1 MEITCICTHL
11 LAGGD
16 EQEDST
22 TFKLL
27 ILGNPELTGIRDSSI
42 SVESPDEPL
51 RIVIEGKALAEFVNE
66 ANIMARVT
74 GNGIDNDCDV
84 VDEDCDDDSLSFTVN
99 PPSSGWTGATALQ
112 ISVNHPNIVQFI
124 GAVKLD
130 TSSISQP
137 ANYEF
142 ELTDVDGSLK
152 VLPNGKPAPDQE
164 EIVLTG
170 ELRGPVAQRGGGRN
184 GLAQVRVIDATQA
197 TVPVSSSELSDAD
210 EEGATVKVVVRGW
223 DPTSK
228 KAVKGADELGDEIEL
243 TLQFEFDGK
252 RLSSSI
258 GCPVELVESEKKL
271 LKAVVNPLKDGV
283 NGEVG
288 EDGFEWD
295 NDTVEF
301 DVLIGREFAVEG
313 AEVSV
318 EAMVSPELKDSI
330 FSGMELD
337 VEAGDVELDKR
348 QLLSPIRCTFPPVD
362 AGDGRNSGFRVI
374 PIVVVVGI
382 GDAEARIS
390 VDVPFT
396 LGKVELDPVLTGV
409 VPVNDPPSV
418 SITPGSPDIEG
429 LLSACSFSIEVS
441 GENLDPKMAGDL
453 EVTVDGEV
461 CGVNEN
467 SYEILENGAGKFK
480 VDIEGCPVASANVES
495 IINDSS
501 NWGSEQVLPFTI
513 EVSLGDSTVSCRH
526 DLKISVGEPEAILI
540 GLLLP
545 AVQKVR
551 AADTTE
557 FGLTIQF
564 SGENLTEQFMG
575 GITVE
580 DLVIDEREMSTGADW
595 DYRLS
600 SGADGFTGH
609 VTVLKIAAGGGGDTT
624 DWWLE
629 TCGGERKSEF
639 RVSCVLVDA
648 NGESQDLQCTVP
660 IEWPEEV
667 VPAIISLAVS
677 SSQPVQISE
686 DGTLSIDFEMEV
698 DGFSDDLY
706 NSIEWYPDC
715 DDDDYRLGD
724 FEVSYRSYQPGQPQ
738 YGNITFNGGTG
749 GNGGDNGE
757 LKIKL
762 RCKMI
767 AADGGSSEA
776 EAECAV
782 LLPAIPPVISG
793 IEFSSATPL
802 SADWTTEL
810 TLKLSGENLDVLRRS
825 GDQWMDR
832 GGAVYMS
839 SGMCS
844 GVLQGFEEP
853 MDGSCE
859 VTDLRISDDG
869 SSAEMTMMCRASG
882 PGKRLGKSTPILF
895 EALVDCPGGPF
906 DVECP
911 LELSRELQDEL
922 DKSTPLLME
931 FRGGVNVAA
940 GDLNGDG
947 RPDIV
952 VAGRISGQGLD
963 GITADDLNIQ
973 LFLAGEEVDFDDV
986 EITPVSSTDFDLSV
1000 FVFEPQEI
1008 KSAAQRS
1015 GRNPQTGKEI
1025 KIAAKCVVDLN
1036 YDHNGSEPVT
1046 EEFEINYLDPD
1057 SDGDTVEDSDS
1068 FEISDFGMSRMTDGS
1083 LQGVV
1088 SIEWFEEA
1096 LVDDLQGVLVLCTL
1110 PGGFE
1115 LQGELSGDEA
1125 RSKPRE
1131 IVVVGSKVK
1140 DIVRQMVDGG
1150 WSGGEVEVVI
1160 QCEETRAPR
1169 DAASGMASGKRQHKP
1184 VSITKPID
1192 KCTPLLMTCDASDA
1206 ELLNEECVFSLALG
1220 GENLDLAT
1228 PVCRLNID
1236 GEDQDCDD
1244 VIDELAYGG
1253 GTVQVGLLL
1262 PAVQAAREAAR
1273 RNGGST
1279 TATLSVAMVWPDG
1292 TQASLGTCEIN
1303 FVETSSGGD
1312 ASGGVDYFYFDDI
1325 IIGEISSD
1333 AQALNV
1339 EVLCSNGMC
1348 VMGDGSV
1355 MPVDEV
1361 SPDAMAMRFGDAGP
1375 TWGFDIVLFGENF
1388 NHEVNGCPVSQPY
1401 RCVLSFPHDGND
1413 ATQVSKKIRSAASFE
1428 GDLTQYCVVSPRDA
1442 ASGLPTGKRQHKP
1455 IRVSKPIDKATPLL
1469 MGVVNTGD
1477 AVEIEGERVE
1487 FSVEVSGENLDMA
1500 SPVCR
1505 IYGNGVDDDCDG
1517 PIDDLAWGGGSIQV
1531 GLLLPAVQKVREA
1544 ARRNG
1549 GAVRLTLEVSM
1560 VMEDGST
1567 ASSSTA
1573 EIDFVEV
1580 GGDVDGNNG
1589 LDQMSFFFSEPVLQS
1604 VEFSPDGL
1612 LLTIEFDN
1620 QMCVLPGG
1628 DEVPVDEVPQELLD
1642 AACPDGTFTFG
1653 VDGQVL
1659 DSTFTGEEQVPLR
1672 QSVVKTFT
1680 CPSDSSMDSRL
1691 RETGFLECFLTQY
1704 SIIAPRD
1711 AASGLPTGKRQ
1722 HKPISVTKPI
1732 DKATPLLL
1740 GIAPSGGGS
1749 LTVQGDLLLLSFD
1762 VKFEGEN
1769 CELGTPVC
1777 RIQYDGIDD
1786 DCDGTVDD
1794 MRSSGGTFVVSKLLT
1809 QEQVAAIASLMEDD
1823 GELPSFNFSM
1833 ELVSSDGVRGKSLNS
1848 SVPFEAE
1855 ASLVRDIRDGTID
1868 GMDGTS
1874 GQSASVS
1881 LGEFSLDNGNNE
1893 NWDFRG
1899 RIIVNQRL
1907 DLDSGDLSVHLI
1919 DPDGE
1924 EHQMEASLL
1933 DVSSGETSVLISLL
1947 LPAVQKVRE
1956 AAARSTSREDV
1967 YVWRLR
1973 CVVTGAD
1980 GSSSET
1986 MFDDVT
1992 SVRLADYIDED
2003 SDNDTIDTAD
2013 EVDYFFYEDVQI
2025 DALDPDDDNDGI
2037 LDMAI
2042 VCSNA
2047 MCVMGDG
2054 SVVPASEVS
2063 REQLLA
2069 RFGGENATWGYDLE
2083 IGGQSFNFE
2092 VSQNPLADA
2101 LTHVKVPRSTADG
2114 GFLECFLIQY
2124 CVVSPRD
2131 EASGMASGRRDSA
2144 SGRPTGRRDA
2154 ASGLPTGKRQ
2164 HKPLTITKELDKSTP
2179 LLYNILVNNE
2189 NISEV
2194 EDGNRMT
2201 FEATL
2206 QGENLDQGDWSCVMI
2221 DKDTGER
2228 YPTELD
2234 IVSRDGGEVQ
2244 VLVGLLLPAVQ
2255 KVREAASADGKEWKH
2270 DFQMAWDNTK
2280 HIKWSGSSSSSG
2292 DGGDD
2297 SITLDYGSVMIKYA
2311 AQKSVEAIRFGAIS
2325 LDSLELGDGSL
2336 SGVATLTE
2344 PLVVFDDG
2352 SEEPYNSSHTGS
2364 INVLMG
2370 DGSVRMFVEM
2380 DMANGQMM
2388 TGEGD
2393 YRPGDSSCIVNMT
2406 MGERLQIVDSE
2417 EKNKIE
2423 FQCWSWGSLSSNRD
2437 AASGMASG
2445 KRQHK
2450 PLTITKEIDK
2460 SSPLLYNVLVNN
2472 ENVSQADDE
2481 NLRFGAS
2488 LALSGENL
2496 EVGRL
2501 RVFLIDPTDGSE
2513 TEMDTQIDQ
2522 ISSGEATVQIG
2533 LLLPA
2538 VQKVR
2543 EAAARSRS
2551 KEDVYVWKLR
2561 CVVEDQDGGTSVV
2574 EQPEVF
2580 TIIISSVGSS
2590 SGNKVA
2596 VGIRFASID
2605 FEDASITDG
2614 TLSGNAVLSD
2624 PIIIFDD
2631 GTEEAFGSQHSG
2643 GVNVLMGDGSV
2654 HFIVEMELPGG
2665 LLMMGEGDFS
2675 PGMEKLIVPVAMDK
2689 GLRLTDN
2696 LFGSEID
2703 ILAWSFGEVKAP
2715 RDAASGMATGRR
2727 DAASGMATGRR
2738 TYEPIVIR
2746 KRIDKSTPLL
2756 FEAARLSNG
2765 HVTVLKLADTG
2776 NDGMC
2781 VVTFDFSIVGKELDK
2796 SMPGGRMVLTDPNTG
2811 VVYECVLAFSSQTD
2825 TEWSGTASVEV
2836 DKINFKQEFGQQQ
2849 GTRNERSSGGGN
2861 YFGAWPSEWILPAT
2875 GGNGNDVAMEELT
2888 LVFEAVEIAHEGL
2901 KMQGRQGDPN
2911 ANRYDFGVEKL
2922 SWIWP
2927 DGSTTAE
2934 DDWETPRTVAGS
2946 DGGGTVSI
2954 DDWAQLKLMVSLV
2967 FDGEGWTDEMLGGAV
2982 FEFSSDSPG
2991 FASCSGKLA
3000 NLSSERGGGATGQ
3013 SRRRGDVILED
3024 IVVSKELDKSST
3036 KIQLGGSLTV
3046 SGGSF
3051 RSSGG
3056 TGNLY
3061 EEVTVKPIRLELAI
3075 TAPGGG
3081 GSADPPPTEDFS
3093 LNFEEIKVTYGETDS
3108 MRMDGN
3114 GGAIYVSC
3122 WASFSG
3128 EGNEYPYGRIIYGS
3142 GASIQAR
3149 LDDSTDVPATMED
3162 IRDNGGSS
3170 QILIGL
3176 LLPAVQKVRDA
3187 AARSESLQLEIRWMA
3202 PESMG
3207 RSSSSWDPL
3216 VLDLS
3221 GDGTRK
3227 QGDPDAN
3234 RYDFGNDGSI
3244 SPGGGISQTSLENIE
3259 VRYVVQD
3266 EDHSAGDEHEVEFDI
3281 SMGAVHD
3288 QNSGMSFEDFVA
3300 QFEDGRFVL
3309 RSGVPAV
3316 HSTDGGSDIE
3326 SSDYEIL
3333 ADREKNTV
3341 YLNIKMTKVMVT
3353 SHQSSGSSSGD
3364 SSGVEFRGTLR
3375 YVFPSI
3381 SAAGTGNLAG
3391 EIDIKPIRLEPK
3403 AAASSGGVG
3412 DSSDDS
3418 SMDSL
3423 STMDAMLAGGGGSGG
3438 GGGEPVG
3445 MIEERKKCFTSHFDC
3460 DLRQSSPSFTSGAI
3474 EVELTLADMNGDGLF
3489 DEADALLLA
3498 DMLSRNV
3505 QWAASGADGS
3515 VVDNPEDWGISN
3527 PECVVSDYKVS
3538 PPQMARLTL
3547 VLNWTVNTEA
3557 MKQQLAARKGANE
3570 SSAISSLRTVVSSNT
3585 MYVQGGPEGPYY
3597 GIEIAMEPLWH
3608 DADLSR
3614 EFMGD
3619 GEGGTRAQD
3628 YNSSRSNPYGT
3639 GGSEGDVGE
3648 GGIDIKLMDARLE
3661 NWRDN
3666 DDDDDGVCDLVVD
3679 FEIDN
3684 STGVPLDGAFR
3695 FSSSLTLPDGSSVPG
3710 VIEYQ
3715 DGNDLI
3721 LRKRPGRTKYSN
3733 ITLKRG
3739 YIDDGTL
3746 ISVVDFQ
3753 LDYDG
3758 NDEQTRGWITETVQ
3772 GKGWKRS
3779 LTIKE
3784 ITKDGGAGKFSSI
3797 DNAPEEKE
3805 RGITI
3810 NTSHVEYRSVS
3821 PKLVDGAP
3829 PVLVF
3834 SDLVIDVEENWKS
3847 PSTNGE
3853 GEVAYQ
3859 LVFADGSTSPGE
3871 VEYQDGDDPILRKRP
3886 GRIKFGTAAGGGA
3899 IASGATGGR
3908 SSGNESAIIAVLIGL
3923 MKDGR
3928 QVSTEVEIPIDA
3940 ETARW
3945 WVNNKMKDSA
3955 RDSSVS
3961 GGSSGD
3967 GSDQGWGGGPR
3978 MVIWPPVDPTRT
3990 PAPAGPVPIPYPSVS
4005 GGGGG
4010 SSSGEG
4016 VQFAVEISG
4025 AGEGTDVDSA
4035 WETCSGGAL
4044 NIEVSDSSTGS
4055 DQFHTTTP
4063 GHKSVQMTISSA
4075 QNGGRKQMLEWYKEM
4090 VGKGSS
4096 SGELF
4101 VRLTDGTVI
4110 SCPLELLFM
4119 ADSNGD
4125 GVPDY
4130 IDDDSDN
4137 DGILDGRTDPNDAD
4151 SDDDGVS
4158 GELIAVV
4165 PQSAGLYE
4173 FELSVVDNT
4182 GLSTAHV
4189 LFDPMDSS
4197 TAIGGT
4203 NGGVWRTD
4211 GEGGW
4216 RTVSGGGLRIHE
4228 TESSGRSAIQGSG
4241 VYEEMTDSDIA
4252 SLLAGVSGAVAVL
4265 DTGAAA
4271 DLMFQLG
4278 MGSDG
4283 SPVVLVSLDGSVPG
4297 YTPMFNPKEVS
4308 VDRSVSWRGS
4318 SSAAGDYN
4326 SSRSNNINGM
4336 ADSGSGGGSSSG
4348 DGGDGGDDSNPG
4360 AEGADYNSSRSNK
4373 THGLA
4378 GGDDNGDGGDG
4389 GDGGDSDPGAEG
4401 ADYNSSRS
4409 NKTHGLAGGDDS
4421 GDGGDGGN
4429 GGDSDPGAEG
4439 ADYNSSR
4446 SNKTHG
4452 LAGGDDDDDGDGVP
4466 TNDGDETARI
4476 YNKRKFSEAELAER
4490 EAELVANGGSPI
4502 VDVDDTGEM
4511 ACVITLRED
4520 ESGIVIS
4527 MENEIWMD
4535 LGYPVRTTSDGMTQI
4550 DPPSLSLSSAPAT
4563 AFRAEL
4569 GSITFTGLEFS
4580 SDQGQDVIEYQD
4592 GNDLVLR
4599 KRPGRVRYGN
4609 VTLKRGLMNSPE
4621 LWSLVSSIVDG
4632 SCPEPEL
4639 FVSGGS
4645 FSLQGGGSAPSGD
4658 MVLKG
4663 KHILQN
4669 LLPGETSQMLASDE
4683 NYPTRWEA
4691 ADYSPPSSVAGNG
4704 SGQGGDGDADD
4715 GKATDHNS
4723 SRSNKT
4729 SSNIAPDGGDEDD
4742 DKDTVGR
4749 MKQGEVEPGEADV
4762 DDAIREE
4769 EEGFG
4774 NDLDNTNVRSGG
4786 DEGMTS
4792 NPMAT
4797 GGVLSSRDPGGSQD
4811 DGMISDFSWKQLE
4824 GPYKGGV
4831 NVAVGDVNGVTTF
4844 FVPQPEDDEL
4854 AQAIIIRIRKRPD
4867 LLMQEWESLIDE
4879 QMEALQNNPLYEGD
4893 NGTAENPL
4901 YEGRQAGDDGADAD
4915 GSSNRRA
4922 TGIVHRDIAARN
4934 ILLMGADAYFVD
4946 SNGSGID
4953 NLLGLPGGSA
4963 METGHKNWID
4973 LLSVGDGSSSS
4984 SSTDDVWVDG
4994 VIITAEISLEV
5005 SGEDFGRYMLRFP
5018 VDNSSMG
5025 HDGTWFFMPEVDDEV
5040 TVAFQEGD
5048 PDQPIVIG
5056 RMYAEDAPKGSIPL
5070 TGGKMTVG
5078 SSFVLDGS
5086 RSVDDGGALYLF
5098 ASIDPDTLELAVL
5111 ISNDIQMESRKYQK
5125 ISNALKA
5132 SHQAAM
5138 NSVRNMK

>member
-1 MEITCICTHL
+1 MLFAFLGQSAIAAGYLKYEGIDGESQGAQAPGSGFTLVFGTEDLGEVQELSFEPDILEVRSFEQGRDNLRVEVVLSPDAAAGDTELTCMCTHL
-11 LAGGD
+11 LADGGED
-16 EQEDST
+16 ETTT
-22 TFKLL
+22 TFVLS
-27 ILGNPELTGIRDSSI
+27 IRGNPELTGLRDSSI
-42 SVESPDEPL
+42 RVDSPDEPL
-51 RIVIEGKALAEFVNE
+51 RIVIDGKGLAEFVNE

-84 VDEDCDDDSLSFTVN
+84 VDEDCDDDSLSFSVN
-99 PPSSGWTGATALQ
+99 PPSNGWTGATALQ
-112 ISVNHPNIVQFI
+112 IAVNHPNIVQFI
-124 GAVKLD
+124 GTVKLD
-130 TSSISQP
+130 SSQLGKP
-137 ANYEF
+137 GEYEF
-142 ELTDVDGSLK
+142 ELTDVEGSLK
-152 VLPNGKPAPDQE
+152 VLPNGKPAPDQG
-164 EIVLTG
+164 EIVLIG
-170 ELRGPVAQRGGGRN
+170 ELRGMFAGGAAS
-184 GLAQVRVIDATQA
+184 GLAQVRVVDAFGNNVPVASGDLDIADQESA
-197 TVPVSSSELSDAD
+197 TVR
-210 EEGATVKVVVRGW
+210 VVVRGW
-223 DPTSK
+223 DPTEK
-228 KAVKGADELGDEIEL
+228 KNVKSADELGDEIEL
-243 TLQFEFDGK
+243 SLQCEYDGK

-258 GCPVELVESEKKL
+258 DCPLELVESKKKQ

-318 EAMVSPELKDSI
+318 EAMVSPELKDSM

-362 AGDGRNSGFRVI
+362 AGDGRNSGFRTI
-374 PIVVVVGI
+374 PIIVVVGI
-382 GDAEARIS
+382 GDAEARIPLE
-390 VDVPFT
+390 VPFT
-396 LGKVELDPVLTGV
+396 LGKVELAPVLTRV

-418 SITPGSPDIEG
+418 AIAPGSPDIED

-441 GENLDPKMAGDL
+441 GENLDEKLAGDL

-461 CGVNEN
+461 CGVNES

-480 VDIEGCPVASANVES
+480 VDIEGCPVSSSNVES

-501 NWGSEQVLPFTI
+501 NWGSEQVLPFTV

-580 DLVIDEREMSTGADW
+580 DLVIDEREMTTGADW

-648 NGESQDLQCTVP
+648 NGDSQDLQCTVP

-686 DGTLSIDFEMEV
+686 DGILSIDFEMEV
-698 DGFSDDLY
+698 EGFSDELY

-724 FEVSYRSYQPGQPQ
+724 FEVSYRTYQPGQPQ
-738 YGNITFNGGTG
+738 YGNITFERNDS

-825 GDQWMDR
+825 GDQWLDN

-869 SSAEMTMMCRASG
+869 SSAEMTMTCRASG

-895 EALVDCPGGPF
+895 EALIDCPGGPF

-911 LELSRELQDEL
+911 LELSAEAEEMIDR
-922 DKSTPLLME
+922 STPKLSE
-931 FRGGVNVAA
+931 SVAL
-940 GDLNGDG
+940 GKVSDFNGDG
-947 RPDIV
+947 LLDIV
-952 VAGRISGQGLD
+952 LTCRVSGQGL
-963 GITADDLNIQ
+963 GEITADDLDIQ
-973 LFLAGEEVDFDDV
+973 LFLGGSEVEVDETEV
-986 EITPVSSTDFDLSV
+986 SPVSATAFDLSV

-1008 KSAAQRS
+1008 KAAASRMSGGRGGGILNLSLSQDPESSIESPFDMDLSEVLAGQEPSVSGFRGGVKVAVGDLTGDGRPDIVVSFELAGENLDKLERDELQFDAAIDGMEIEDLATEIDQQSASSIVGHTTISNPSWS
-1015 GRNPQTGKEI
+1015 GSPSTGDARGNLQALSSSSGELL
-1025 KIAAKCVVDLN
+1025 A
-1036 YDHNGSEPVT
+1036 EQ
-1046 EEFEINYLDPD
+1046 EFEFGTSSFQSEIAVTDLIN
-1057 SDGDTVEDSDS
+1057 V
-1068 FEISDFGMSRMTDGS
+1068 SDFDMSRMADGS

-1088 SIEWFEEA
+1088 VIEWFEEA
-1096 LVDDLQGVLVLCTL
+1096 VVDDLQGIVVLCVL

-1115 LQGELSGDEA
+1115 LQGELSGEEA

-1140 DIVRQMVDGG
+1140 DVVRQMSEAG

-1160 QCEETRAPR
+1160 QVEETRSPR

-1184 VSITKPID
+1184 VSFTKPID
-1192 KCTPLLMTCDASDA
+1192 KSTPLLMTCDASDA
-1206 ELLNEECVFSLALG
+1206 EILDEECVFSLTLG

-1236 GEDQDCDD
+1236 GEDNDCDD
-1244 VIDELAYGG
+1244 VIDELRIDG

-1279 TATLSVAMVWPDG
+1279 SGTLNVSMVWPDG
-1292 TQASLGTCEIN
+1292 TVASTGTCEIN
-1303 FVETSSGGD
+1303 FVEVAGGGD
-1312 ASGGVDYFYFDDI
+1312 SSSSGVDYFYFDDVI
-1325 IIGEISSD
+1325 VGEVSSN
-1333 AQALNV
+1333 AQGLEV

-1355 MPVDEV
+1355 MPVGDV
-1361 SPDAMAMRFGDAGP
+1361 STDALAMRFGDAGP
-1375 TWGFDIVLFGENF
+1375 TWGFDIVLFGETF
-1388 NHEVNGCPVSQPY
+1388 SHEVNGCPVNQPY

-1413 ATQVSKKIRSAASFE
+1413 ATQISKKIRAAGNFE

-1505 IYGNGVDDDCDG
+1505 IYGNGVDNDCDG
-1517 PIDDLAWGGGSIQV
+1517 PIDDLAWGGGSVQI

-1549 GAVRLTLEVSM
+1549 GAVRLTLEMSM

-1580 GGDVDGNNG
+1580 GGDVDGNSG

-1604 VEFSPDGL
+1604 VEFSPNGL

-1628 DEVPVDEVPQELLD
+1628 DEVPVDEVPQDLLD

-1672 QSVVKTFT
+1672 QRFVKTFT
-1680 CPSDSSMDSRL
+1680 CPSDSSMESRL

-1740 GIAPSGGGS
+1740 SIAPSGGGS

-1794 MRSSGGTFVVSKLLT
+1794 MRSSGGTYVVSKLLT

-1823 GELPSFNFSM
+1823 GELPSFSFSM
-1833 ELVSSDGVRGKSLNS
+1833 ELVSADGVRGKSLNS

-1855 ASLVRDIRDGTID
+1855 AALVRDIRDGTID
-1868 GMDGTS
+1868 GMDGSS

-1881 LGEFSLDNGNNE
+1881 LDEFSLDNGNNE

-1907 DLDSGDLSVHLI
+1907 DLDSGELSVHLI

-1933 DVSSGETSVLISLL
+1933 DVSSGETSVLIGLL

-1956 AAARSTSREDV
+1956 AAARSKSREDV
-1967 YVWRLR
+1967 YVWKLR

-1986 MFDDVT
+1986 VFDDVA
-1992 SVRLADYIDED
+1992 SVLLADYIDED

-2101 LTHVKVPRSTADG
+2101 LTNVKVPRSTADG

-2131 EASGMASGRRDSA
+2131 EASGLPTGRRDSA

-2164 HKPLTITKELDKSTP
+2164 HKPMVITKEL
-2179 LLYNILVNNE
+2179 
-2189 NISEV
+2189 
-2194 EDGNRMT
+2194 
-2201 FEATL
+2201 
-2206 QGENLDQGDWSCVMI
+2206 
-2221 DKDTGER
+2221 
-2228 YPTELD
+2228 
-2234 IVSRDGGEVQ
+2234 
-2244 VLVGLLLPAVQ
+2244 
-2255 KVREAASADGKEWKH
+2255 
-2270 DFQMAWDNTK
+2270 
-2280 HIKWSGSSSSSG
+2280 
-2292 DGGDD
+2292 
-2297 SITLDYGSVMIKYA
+2297 
-2311 AQKSVEAIRFGAIS
+2311 
-2325 LDSLELGDGSL
+2325 
-2336 SGVATLTE
+2336 
-2344 PLVVFDDG
+2344 
-2352 SEEPYNSSHTGS
+2352 
-2364 INVLMG
+2364 
-2370 DGSVRMFVEM
+2370 
-2380 DMANGQMM
+2380 
-2388 TGEGD
+2388 
-2393 YRPGDSSCIVNMT
+2393 
-2406 MGERLQIVDSE
+2406 
-2417 EKNKIE
+2417 
-2423 FQCWSWGSLSSNRD
+2423 
-2437 AASGMASG
+2437 
-2445 KRQHK
+2445 
-2450 PLTITKEIDK
+2450 DK

-2472 ENVSQADDE
+2472 ENVSQTDDE

-2596 VGIRFASID
+2596 VGIRFASIE

-2911 ANRYDFGVEKL
+2911 ANRYDFAVEKL

-2967 FDGEGWTDEMLGGAV
+2967 FDGEGWTDEMLEGAV
-2982 FEFSSDSPG
+2982 IEFSSDSPG
-2991 FASCSGKLA
+2991 FASCSGKLE
-3000 NLSSERGGGATGQ
+3000 NLSSEGSGGATGQ
-3013 SRRRGDVILED
+3013 SRRRGDVKLED
-3024 IVVSKELDKSST
+3024 IVVSRDLDMST
-3036 KIQLGGSLTV
+3036 TKLMLGGSLTV
-3046 SGGSF
+3046 SGGSL

-3075 TAPGGG
+3075 NAPGGG

-3149 LDDSTDVPATMED
+3149 LDDGTDVPATIED

-3187 AARSESLQLEIRWMA
+3187 AARSESLQVEIRWMA

-3234 RYDFGNDGSI
+3234 RYDFGNDGAI
-3244 SPGGGISQTSLENIE
+3244 QPGSGISQTSLENIE
-3259 VRYVVQD
+3259 VHYVVPG

-3316 HSTDGGSDIE
+3316 RSADGGSDIE

-3333 ADREKNTV
+3333 TDREKNTV

-3353 SHQSSGSSSGD
+3353 SYQSSGSSAGD
-3364 SSGVEFRGTLR
+3364 SSSVEFRGSLR
-3375 YVFPSI
+3375 YVFPSL

-3403 AAASSGGVG
+3403 AVASSGGVG

-3423 STMDAMLAGGGGSGG
+3423 STMDAMVSGGGDGSGG

-3445 MIEERKKCFTSHFDC
+3445 MIEERKKCFTNHFDC

-3527 PECVVSDYKVS
+3527 PECVVSDVKVS
-3538 PPQMARLTL
+3538 PPQMAQLTL

-3557 MKQQLAARKGANE
+3557 MKQQLAARRGANE
-3570 SSAISSLRTVVSSNT
+3570 SSAISTLRTVVSANT
-3585 MYVQGGPEGPYY
+3585 MYLQDGSNGPYY
-3597 GIEIAMEPLWH
+3597 GIELAMEPLWH

-3614 EFMGD
+3614 ELMGD

-3628 YNSSRSNPYGT
+3628 YNSSRSNTDGIAGP
-3639 GGSEGDVGE
+3639 GGDINDQDGDIE
-3648 GGIDIKLMDARLE
+3648 IKLLDARLE

-3739 YIDDGTL
+3739 FIDDGTL

-3758 NDEQTRGWITETVQ
+3758 NDEQTRGWITEVVQ
-3772 GKGWKRS
+3772 GKGWKRT

-3797 DNAPEEKE
+3797 DNASEEKE

-3859 LVFADGSTSPGE
+3859 LVFADGSTSPGK

-3886 GRIKFGTAAGGGA
+3886 GRIKFGTASGGGA

-3908 SSGNESAIIAVLIGL
+3908 SSGSESAIIAVLIGL
-3923 MKDGR
+3923 LQDGS
-3928 QVSTEVEIPIDA
+3928 QVSTELEIPIDA

-3961 GGSSGD
+3961 GGNSGD

-3990 PAPAGPVPIPYPSVS
+3990 PAPAGPVPIPYPSIA
-4005 GGGGG
+4005 GGNGG
-4010 SSSGEG
+4010 GEG
-4016 VQFAVEISG
+4016 VSFTIEITG

-4035 WETCSGGAL
+4035 WETCSGGSL
-4044 NIEVSDSSTGS
+4044 SIEISDSSTGS

-4063 GHKSVQMTISSA
+4063 GHKYVDTLTLRGSLT
-4075 QNGGRKQMLEWYKEM
+4075 GGRKAMMQWYKDM

-4182 GLSTAHV
+4182 GLSTVHV

-4252 SLLAGVSGAVAVL
+4252 SLLAGVSGPLAVL

-4308 VDRSVSWRGS
+4308 VDKSVPWRGS
-4318 SSAAGDYN
+4318 SSADGDYN

-4348 DGGDGGDDSNPG
+4348 DGGDGSDDSNPG

-4378 GGDDNGDGGDG
+4378 GGDDGGNGGDG
-4389 GDGGDSDPGAEG
+4389 GDGGDDSTPGGGGDSEQKRAPIEKGLRDLVKTLSSGEGDGGEDGDSNPGAEG

-4409 NKTHGLAGGDDS
+4409 NKTHTPDFR
-4421 GDGGDGGN
+4421 
-4429 GGDSDPGAEG
+4429 DP
-4439 ADYNSSR
+4439 
-4446 SNKTHG
+4446 
-4452 LAGGDDDDDGDGVP
+4452 DDDGDGIP
-4466 TNDGDETARI
+4466 TDDSDETARI

-4490 EAELVANGGSPI
+4490 EAELAANGGSPI

-4550 DPPSLSLSSAPAT
+4550 DPPSLSLSSAPAA
-4563 AFRAEL
+4563 AFQAEL
-4569 GSITFTGLEFS
+4569 GGISFTGLEFTA
-4580 SDQGQDVIEYQD
+4580 DQSQDVIEYQD

-4669 LLPGETSQMLASDE
+4669 FLPGETAQMLASDE

-4691 ADYSPPSSVAGNG
+4691 ADYSPSSNVAGNG
-4704 SGQGGDGDADD
+4704 SGQGGDGNADD

-4729 SSNIAPDGGDEDD
+4729 SSNISPDGGDDD
-4742 DKDTVGR
+4742 DDNDNVGR
-4749 MKQGEVEPGEADV
+4749 MKQGEVEQGEADV

-4769 EEGFG
+4769 DEGFG
-4774 NDLDNTNVRSGG
+4774 NDLDNTNVRSGEEG
-4786 DEGMTS
+4786 GMTS

-4811 DGMISDFSWKQLE
+4811 TGMISDFSWKQLE

-4867 LLMQEWESLIDE
+4867 LLMQEWDSLIDE

-4893 NGTAENPL
+4893 NGTGENPL
-4901 YEGRQAGDDGADAD
+4901 YEGRQAGGDGAAAE

-4953 NLLGLPGGSA
+4953 NLLGLPSGSA

-5025 HDGTWFFMPEVDDEV
+5025 HEGTWFFMPEVDDEV

-5056 RMYAEDAPKGSIPL
+5056 RLYAEDAPKGSIPL
-5070 TGGKMTVG
+5070 TGGKMSVG
-5078 SSFVLDGS
+5078 CSFVLDGS
-5086 RSVDDGGALYLF
+5086 RSADDGGAVYLC
-5098 ASIDPDTLELAVL
+5098 AAIDPDTLELAVL
-5111 ISNDIQMESRKYQK
+5111 ISSDTQMESRRFQTL
-5125 ISNALKA
+5125 SNVSRA
-5132 SHQAAM
+5132 SHDAAM
-5138 NSVRNMK
+5138 GSIRNMK